1 VLAFKPVSTF
11 PSGSRPQFVNASNRN
26 WSSVLLTVALA
37 GMPCAC
43 AHLGVSGP
51 KPEQEGRIAI
61 SHAIQ
66 AVKQKYAPD
75 ARLAIFDVG
84 VQRRGRELILTG
96 EVDRAEARFETVQ
109 AVECTG
115 AKVTD
120 RIKVLPDEELGDQV
134 WGIACLSVAS
144 ARLQPEHKAEPAWLI
159 DSSGCHGLWCPGTF
173 RPKHAHPLMGLESIS
188 QAESGNGHASNDG
201 RGRPCVET
209 DH

>member
-1 VLAFKPVSTF
+1 
-11 PSGSRPQFVNASNRN
+11 
-26 WSSVLLTVALA
+26 
-37 GMPCAC
+37 MPCAC

-144 ARLQPEHKAEPAWLI
+144 ARLQPEHKAEMGTQVMMGEVVRVWKRTTNAVFAWYLAQSA
-159 DSSGCHGLWCPGTF
+159 DT
-173 RPKHAHPLMGLESIS
+173 A
-188 QAESGNGHASNDG
+188 
-201 RGRPCVET
+201 
-209 DH
+209 